1 MEKIKLNIFIFN
13 DINGRLCAEYWVL
26 WEVSWTQLTIIPIF
40 FLWQKAFNMLNFP
53 KFIDSQFTL
62 LFFKIIL
69 MKRNGLSYL
78 IISRL
83 LIACESYVYMYL
95 PLTAFLSFQYI

>member
-1 MEKIKLNIFIFN
+1 MAKSI
-13 DINGRLCAEYWVL
+13 
-26 WEVSWTQLTIIPIF
+26 
-40 FLWQKAFNMLNFP
+40 NMLNFP

-78 IISRL
+78 IISRI